1 MQKNLFEMWTKMLF
15 QYTDNLTMFFPI
27 FHNSLNVG
35 LRSVMFTRWQMQYT
49 ERDAKQ
55 VLKTRFYSNYFTCYN
70 GTDAQGLF
78 QIFDLHVDS
87 SIWFRY

>member
-55 VLKTRFYSNYFTCYN
+55 VLKTRFYFNYFTNRIYN
-70 GTDAQGLF
+70 KILDHDWFFTRLF
-78 QIFDLHVDS
+78 VT
-87 SIWFRY
+87 